1 MGRVNKYK
9 TLNINVLQQTQMAQS
24 LLALFVFAPELV
36 RENAFPDYVG
46 ERPNSK
52 QNRKN

>member
-36 RENAFPDYVG
+36 RETPK
-46 ERPNSK
+46 PKTK
-52 QNRKN
+52 QKKLALLISIY